1 MSIDFERFLLQSEQV
16 RKDTFQETA
25 DRLNTLSSYIEKD
38 FWICFVLDMLFNKL
52 PDGHP
57 RLLFKGGTSLS
68 KAFNL
73 INRFS
78 EDVDLVVYREDLGF
92 DGEHDPTAPK
102 ERGLSNSKRKELFK
116 RLNKACENYIRNN
129 LADALGPLVGE
140 QCQIVPD
147 DQDPDRQSLLIKY
160 PTLYTDDDAPYVLPQ
175 VKLEGGARSA
185 LDPNITATVKPYI
198 AEELGDNWSLAVPNI
213 RVIKPQRTCLDK
225 LIILHG
231 IHCGYRDQGRMPK
244 SGSRV
249 ARHYYDM
256 AMLIGTEIGKAAL
269 VDHELLKDVRKH
281 SAVAFRQAWKKLHEA
296 VPGSVCIYPQEGLLS
311 VLESDYKAMRHMIF
325 GDAPE
330 FKWILEQI
338 RIAENIVNQR

>member
-1 MSIDFERFLLQSEQV
+1 MSADFERFLLSSEQ
-16 RKDTFQETA
+16 
-25 DRLNTLSSYIEKD
+25 DRRDAFGEVASRLKTLPDYIEKD
-38 FWICFVLDMLFNKL
+38 FWICVVLDILFNKL

-73 INRFS
+73 IKRFS

-92 DGEHDPTAPK
+92 DEEHDPTAPK
-102 ERGLSNSKRKELFK
+102 EKGLSNSKRKALFK
-116 RLNKACENYIRNN
+116 KLNEACENYIRKD
-129 LADALGPLVGE
+129 LADALNQIIGE

-147 DQDPDRQSLLIKY
+147 DRDPDRQSLLIKY
-160 PTLYTDDDAPYVLPQ
+160 PTLYANDDASYVSPQ

-185 LDPNITATVKPYI
+185 LDPNITAAIKPYV
-198 AEELGDNWSLAVPNI
+198 AEELGDDWSLTVPNI
-213 RVIKPQRTCLDK
+213 RVIKPHRTCLDK

-231 IHCGYRDQGRMPK
+231 IHCGYRDQGRMLEE
-244 SGSRV
+244 GSRV

-256 AMLIGTEIGKAAL
+256 AMLTGTEIGKTAL

-296 VPGSVCIYPQEGLLS
+296 VPGSVCIYPQDGLLA
-311 VLESDYKAMRHMIF
+311 VLEADYKAMRHMIF
-325 GDAPE
+325 GDVPE

-338 RIAENIVNQR
+338 RIAEDIVNRR